1 MEHIKRNIMSNYYMV
16 PKSEQISLGW
26 ADEANG
32 VVFGGISW
40 SGHFAGLTACHD
52 SDARI
57 LVLESRLEGERA
69 QRGQNREKL
78 NETNRKVYHALLGH
92 EDFGEDCPL
101 LARWG
106 YTRRSDQDS
115 GLTRGATE
123 PSLSGTL
130 N

>member
-1 MEHIKRNIMSNYYMV
+1 MSNYYMV
-16 PKSEQISLGW
+16 PKGDQISLGW

-40 SGHFAGLTACHD
+40 SGHFVDLTACHD

-57 LVLESRLEGERA
+57 LALENRLEGECAMRA
-69 QRGQNREKL
+69 QNREKL
-78 NETNRKVYHALLGH
+78 NETNRKVYHGLLGH
-92 EDFGEDCPL
+92 EDFGDDCPL

-115 GLTRGATE
+115 GLTRGTSE
-123 PSLSGTL
+123 LPLSGTL